1 MTDDRGFNVRNVH
14 TDAASYLPLSDKATC
29 QDYEGGVRGGGGG
42 GELFESFDYSFS
54 NI

>member
-42 GELFESFDYSFS
+42 GGTLRV
-54 NI
+54 I